1 MSLSAA
7 CGRCCVATSTSWR
20 RGNLSEHTALL
31 AVRDDSRDGAFVG
44 LRDFVKAFVSSGSPE
59 KAAAGELLVEIFRS
73 RGWSIFSLGYSAET
87 SQLNVLVN
95 DLETPEA
102 QAALTTIGATVWLD
116 DLKTAQGEFET
127 AYQEKVAAQAG
138 EDYQP
143 IRDGRRQVARYV
155 AALLSYVDLQS
166 DLNPVQFGP
175 VVDKIDEVIVDV
187 VTVARARRTRGGN
200 EGDEGTLPAV

>member
-1 MSLSAA
+1 M
-7 CGRCCVATSTSWR
+7 
-20 RGNLSEHTALL
+20 
-31 AVRDDSRDGAFVG
+31 
-44 LRDFVKAFVSSGSPE
+44 RDFVKAFVSSGSPE